1 MAMVSNNI
9 NEMSISNAFSAL
21 EEKINSFMDDFARVK
36 LIGKEKSIKVV
47 FATPFFASSL
57 RNESYEGGNLK
68 EGYIHELYACIPEGE
83 EKVFLSVGH
92 TDNYIDIE
100 ENTEVEYT
108 PFSDLLIDDK
118 AMVATELED
127 ESYFIVGEDF
137 ENHSYQVLEDS
148 GYVYNVGDYI
158 TTTLLAR
165 DFLEGCNEVEDSDY
179 IAHIYSLLYN
189 NKGEELVNNIC
200 ELWDGL
206 KLKKIF

>member
-1 MAMVSNNI
+1 MASNNI

-21 EEKINSFMDDFARVK
+21 EEKINSFMNDFAMVK
-36 LIGKEKSIKVV
+36 LIGKEKAIKVV
-47 FATPFFASSL
+47 FDTPFFASSL

-68 EGYIHELYACIPEGE
+68 EGNIHELYACIPEGE

-92 TDNYIDIE
+92 TDNYIVIE

-118 AMVATELED
+118 AMVATELEN

-137 ENHSYQVLEDS
+137 KNHSYQVIEDS